1 MKTIFQIPIY
11 ERENDKFIVKE
22 YTNYEI
28 TYLQY
33 KVSKPGIIRVVVN
46 GYLTKQTINLSLHNL
61 GYKHILLNS
70 IREYLSRDQSK
81 TNPLVKKFIK
91 IEQFNNNLKTIIR
104 NYLLPINKEMSRD
117 KLTQF
122 GFVKN

>member
-1 MKTIFQIPIY
+1 MKNLFQIPIY
-11 ERENDKFIVKE
+11 EQINEKFNIKE
-22 YTNYEI
+22 YTTYEI

-33 KVSKPGIIRVVVN
+33 KVSKPGIIKVVVN

-61 GYKHILLNS
+61 GYKHILLTS
-70 IREYLSRDQSK
+70 IKEYLSRDQSK

-104 NYLLPINKEMSRD
+104 NYLLPINKELSRD
-117 KLTQF
+117 KLTSF
-122 GFVKN
+122 GFVKI